1 MAFINYAIFTI
12 IGFIFGMAVKMA
24 IDADIIRD
32 QHEKILDLREE
43 NIRLRKAKGEKVE
56 VIEIIDDTVGNNV
69 DFSQEW

>member
-1 MAFINYAIFTI
+1 MAFINYAIFTV

-43 NIRLRKAKGEKVE
+43 NIRLRKAKGSFC
-56 VIEIIDDTVGNNV
+56 IFRT
-69 DFSQEW
+69 

>member
-1 MAFINYAIFTI
+1 MLFINYAIFTI

-32 QHEKILDLREE
+32 QHEKILDLRDE
-43 NIRLRKAKGEKVE
+43 NIKLRKAKGEKVE

>member
-1 MAFINYAIFTI
+1 MAFINYAIFTV

>member
-1 MAFINYAIFTI
+1 MAIINYAIFTV
-12 IGFIFGMAVKMA
+12 IGFIFGLAVKMA
-24 IDADIIRD
+24 IDSDIIRD

-43 NIRLRKAKGEKVE
+43 NIKLRKAKGEKVE

>member
-1 MAFINYAIFTI
+1 MAFINYAIFTV

-32 QHEKILDLREE
+32 QHEKILDLRDE

>member
-1 MAFINYAIFTI
+1 MAFINYAIFTV

-43 NIRLRKAKGEKVE
+43 NIKLRKAKGEKVE

>member
-1 MAFINYAIFTI
+1 MAIINYAIFTV
-12 IGFIFGMAVKMA
+12 IGFIFGLAVKMA
-24 IDADIIRD
+24 IDSDIIRD
-32 QHEKILDLREE
+32 QHEQILDLREE

>member
-1 MAFINYAIFTI
+1 MAFINYAIFTV

-32 QHEKILDLREE
+32 QHEKILDLRDE
-43 NIRLRKAKGEKVE
+43 NIKLRKAKGEKVE

>member
-1 MAFINYAIFTI
+1 MLFINYAIFTV

-32 QHEKILDLREE
+32 QHEKILDLRDE
-43 NIRLRKAKGEKVE
+43 NIKLRKAKGEKVE